1 MNLLPMNLLQEQQNR
16 RYLLGLL
23 GFCGLLLALT
33 LTNSY
38 LQLQQTRQLL
48 LEQQQTTASVL
59 LAQQIDPAVIAQA
72 LTGQTQSAA
81 GCALLQQLGLTEQL
95 PLSLVPFLRK
105 SLLSFFLRPALLTG
119 LCCLLLLGGALR
131 FLNRRELLY
140 QEAAAVLAAF
150 AAGDFSRH
158 LPRGQAGSL
167 FQLLAA
173 ADQLAM
179 ALQSKIELERKQKH
193 FLQDTISDISHQLK
207 TPLAALSMYTEIMA
221 AEPHNA
227 DVIQTFTEKSAQSI
241 QRMERLI
248 QTLLKLMRLDAGM
261 ILFEKQRHTV
271 LDVVSQA
278 AAQHRTRAQQEQK
291 QLLFT
296 GSAEETIFCDL
307 DWTSEALSNL
317 IKNALDH
324 TAAGG
329 IVQIGWQRS
338 PAMLRL
344 TVQDNG
350 SGIAQE
356 DLHHIFKRFY
366 RARHTAGQQGS
377 GLGLPLAKSIVE
389 GQGGLLS
396 VQSAPGQGSVFTLSF
411 LTES

>member
-1 MNLLPMNLLQEQQNR
+1 MNRLPINSLHEQQNR
-16 RYLLGLL
+16 RYLIGLL
-23 GFCGLLLALT
+23 GICLLLLALT
-33 LTNSY
+33 AINGY
-38 LQLQQTRQLL
+38 LQLQQARQLL
-48 LEQQQTTASVL
+48 LAQQQATASVL
-59 LAQQIDPAVIAQA
+59 LARQIDPSVIAQA
-72 LTGQTQSAA
+72 LTGQSSSAA
-81 GCALLQQLGLTEQL
+81 GCAFLQQLGLTEQL
-95 PLSLVPFLRK
+95 PLRLFPYLRESLP
-105 SLLSFFLRPALLTG
+105 SFFLLPALLTG
-119 LCCLLLLGGALR
+119 LCCLLLLGGTLR

-140 QEAAAVLAAF
+140 QEAAAVLTAF

-158 LPRGQAGSL
+158 LPRGQTGAL
-167 FQLLAA
+167 YQLLAA

-179 ALQSKIELERKQKH
+179 ALASKIELERRQKL

-227 DVIQTFTEKSAQSI
+227 AAVKSFTEKSAQSI

-261 ILFEKQRHTV
+261 LLFEKKRHTV

-278 AAQHRTRAQQEQK
+278 AAQHWTRAQREQK
-291 QLLFT
+291 QLLLT
-296 GSAEETIFCDL
+296 GSDTETIFCDL

-324 TAAGG
+324 TASGG
-329 IVQIGWQRS
+329 TVQIGWQRS
-338 PAMLRL
+338 PAMLRI

-350 SGIAQE
+350 AGIAPK

-377 GLGLPLAKSIVE
+377 GLGLPLAKSIAE